1 MSASTITAV
10 DDESEPQKQVKRVSF
25 RTTIEEIVHDD
36 LGEYSPI
43 VQDERYKDRMNYSA
57 TSSTEDVIPIIGKL
71 YKRRWWVLLIFGL
84 SGMMQNVIWLTYGP
98 LVGPT
103 KERYSASRDTIND
116 LSALSSLLYIPVI
129 PISTWLLDRIGLR
142 NTMIVFLI
150 IQTLGSGLRMF
161 ATGPGTFLWVFVG
174 CALNAFC
181 GVVWTQGITRLSNLW
196 FGTNERT
203 FSTYLTSCIV
213 NLGVAV
219 GFLESLFVHTG
230 DQLGYLVAAQT
241 GFHIILLL
249 LMVATVPARPPTPPT
264 ASSSLAISHEDMHD
278 APIDKKV
285 SIWRD
290 TVNACKIPSYL
301 LLVLI
306 VGVTQGFSTGWSA
319 ALGPSLEPL
328 GYSQTTIAWL
338 GSAATLLGIFAGI
351 WVPFVKKIKLALVI
365 LFFVSAC
372 GFSWLQL
379 QVLEYIYSRFW
390 TLFLACVIA
399 NLTLNTTNP
408 LAFEL
413 AAEITF
419 PVSEAVT
426 TVILTLP
433 ANIIAVL
440 FLVFDDKIGT
450 ALMNWIFIGTLC
462 VSTILTPLIVED
474 YRRLKLD
481 RTTGAG
487 NADIQ

>member
-1 MSASTITAV
+1 MNQCNPRGQAFSSSYYHLV
-10 DDESEPQKQVKRVSF
+10 DSLNCGLQQVLRCG
-25 RTTIEEIVHDD
+25 RDD
-36 LGEYSPI
+36 LEDI
-43 VQDERYKDRMNYSA
+43 WISA
-57 TSSTEDVIPIIGKL
+57 KWMQSMLSCRLGKFELALRQLED
-71 YKRRWWVLLIFGL
+71 
-84 SGMMQNVIWLTYGP
+84 
-98 LVGPT
+98 LVEKG
-103 KERYSASRDTIND
+103 
-116 LSALSSLLYIPVI
+116 
-129 PISTWLLDRIGLR
+129 
-142 NTMIVFLI
+142 
-150 IQTLGSGLRMF
+150 
-161 ATGPGTFLWVFVG
+161 
-174 CALNAFC
+174 
-181 GVVWTQGITRLSNLW
+181 
-196 FGTNERT
+196 
-203 FSTYLTSCIV
+203 
-213 NLGVAV
+213 
-219 GFLESLFVHTG
+219 
-230 DQLGYLVAAQT
+230 
-241 GFHIILLL
+241 
-249 LMVATVPARPPTPPT
+249 
-264 ASSSLAISHEDMHD
+264 
-278 APIDKKV
+278 
-285 SIWRD
+285 
-290 TVNACKIPSYL
+290 
-301 LLVLI
+301 
-306 VGVTQGFSTGWSA
+306 TQGFSTGWSA

-338 GSAATLLGIFAGI
+338 GSAATLFGIFAEI
-351 WVPFVKKIKLALVI
+351 WVPFVKKIKLTLVI
-365 LFFVSAC
+365 LFFVSTC